1 MGCLRVSAI
10 AEYLCDPL
18 RAALSDEDPYV
29 RKTAAICVA
38 KLYDITPELVEDN
51 GFLDILINLL
61 SDGNSM
67 VVANAVA
74 ALTEIQE
81 MKKQSISF
89 ITLPICNKLLTTL
102 NECTEW
108 GQVFILDSLS

>member
-1 MGCLRVSAI
+1 M
-10 AEYLCDPL
+10 
-18 RAALSDEDPYV
+18 
-29 RKTAAICVA
+29 A
-38 KLYDITPELVEDN
+38 KLYDITPELEEDN

-108 GQVFILDSLS
+108 DQVFILDSPS

>member
-1 MGCLRVSAI
+1 MAP
-10 AEYLCDPL
+10 E
-18 RAALSDEDPYV
+18 EKQKDPYV
-29 RKTAAICVA
+29 RETATICVA

-89 ITLPICNKLLTTL
+89 INTPYL
-102 NECTEW
+102 
-108 GQVFILDSLS
+108 QQAA

>member
-18 RAALSDEDPYV
+18 REALSDEDPYV
-29 RKTAAICVA
+29 RKTAALCVS

-51 GFLDILINLL
+51 GFLEILINLL

-74 ALTEIQE
+74 ALTEISEIKRQNL
-81 MKKQSISF
+81 SF
-89 ITLPICNKLLTTL
+89 ITLSVCNKLLTAL

-108 GQVFILDSLS
+108 G